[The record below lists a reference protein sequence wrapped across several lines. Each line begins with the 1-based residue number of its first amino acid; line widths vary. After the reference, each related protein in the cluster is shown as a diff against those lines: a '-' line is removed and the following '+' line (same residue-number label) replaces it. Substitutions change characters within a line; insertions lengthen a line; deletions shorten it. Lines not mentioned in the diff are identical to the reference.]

1 MNSFALL
8 TLSVFALKIS
18 TEDLRNFRIRNRD
31 LLILLAFLLGISLIE
46 GDFFSRL
53 ISGFIFLCIFGFV
66 YLLSM
71 VFTNQLGI
79 GFGDVKLMTVLAFG
93 FINSGASSIEIFFL
107 SLCCALLVQI
117 SLLYLYRRK
126 FPSRMAM
133 APSIFFAI
141 GLYLYAPMGLL
152 LPQ

>member
-1 MNSFALL
+1 VNSFALL
-8 TLSVFALKIS
+8 TLSVFALIIS

-46 GDFFSRL
+46 SDFFSRL
-53 ISGFIFLCIFGFV
+53 ISGFIFFCIFGFV

>member
-18 TEDLRNFRIRNRD
+18 TEDLRNFRIRNKD
-31 LLILLAFLLGISLIE
+31 LLILLALLLGISLIE
-46 GDFFSRL
+46 GDLFSRL
-53 ISGFIFLCIFGFV
+53 ISGFTFLCIFGFV
-66 YLLSM
+66 YMLSM

>member
-1 MNSFALL
+1 VNSFALL
-8 TLSVFALKIS
+8 TLSVFAFKIS
-18 TEDLRNFRIRNRD
+18 TEDLRNFRIRNKD
-31 LLILLAFLLGISLIE
+31 LLILLALLLGISLIE

-53 ISGFIFLCIFGFV
+53 ISGFIFFCIFGFV